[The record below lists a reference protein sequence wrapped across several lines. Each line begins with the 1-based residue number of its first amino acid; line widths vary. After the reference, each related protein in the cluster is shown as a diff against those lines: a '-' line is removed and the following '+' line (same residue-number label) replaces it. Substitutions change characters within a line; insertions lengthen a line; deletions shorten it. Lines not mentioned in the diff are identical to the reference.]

1 MFRIVLRLLALA
13 VFVVPAAAFAG
24 TAQARAA
31 ADAYTVN
38 PLVSDSSAT
47 PAAATDPSLVNAWGL
62 SVGPTTP
69 RWVTLTGTDGPGFT
83 ITMNKKS
90 VAAGKYVITIHDRSS
105 IHNFHFVCDPHRA
118 IMHGILKVM

>member
-38 PLVSDSSAT
+38 PLVSDTSAT
-47 PAAATDPSLVNAWGL
+47 PAAATDPSLV
-62 SVGPTTP
+62 TP
-69 RWVTLTGTDGPGFT
+69 GG
-83 ITMNKKS
+83 
-90 VAAGKYVITIHDRSS
+90 
-105 IHNFHFVCDPHRA
+105 
-118 IMHGILKVM
+118 